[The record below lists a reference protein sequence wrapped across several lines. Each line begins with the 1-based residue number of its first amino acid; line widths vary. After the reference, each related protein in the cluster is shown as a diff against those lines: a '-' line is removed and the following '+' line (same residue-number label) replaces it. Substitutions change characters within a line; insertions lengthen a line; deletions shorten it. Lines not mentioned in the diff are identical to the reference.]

1 MLLKILRYFRG
12 GVFVR
17 VFGGFFESFINECNR
32 EGIKLRE
39 VSYVNGDMYFF
50 TTEQYL
56 LAVKKIADKSGLES
70 EVKSCYGLP
79 YLIKENKDRI
89 VLFAGTFLAICFVWA
104 MNSRVWL
111 IQVSGN
117 DKLFDSQV
125 LQVMNELGIK
135 VGSRKSKINAVE
147 IQKQFLEKMKDDVIW
162 VSLNIEGMCAEIQI
176 REIEKVK
183 DDSIHIPCNYVANF
197 SGTITTYRVFSGT
210 PVVNKGSYV
219 RQGDLLISSVVEY
232 YDGGLDFTESRGEII
247 GRHNKTVEKDNRAYN
262 RKRIYT
268 STKEHYGLIVFLW
281 EIPLY
286 FESSQADMEIT
297 SEKRILSVNGKNL
310 PFGIVKYTYSY
321 FEEVEELCDDKVFLL
336 SEYVS
341 YVELQVRQS
350 NVISV
355 ETVYNKSIGDIKYS
369 GKIDCL
375 DYMGE
380 KVAVTVEKN
389 K

>member
-1 MLLKILRYFRG
+1 MLLKILRCFRG
-12 GVFVR
+12 SVFVR
-17 VFGGFFESFINECNR
+17 VFGEFFESFINECNN
-32 EGIKLRE
+32 EGVKLRD

-56 LAVKKIADKSGLES
+56 PAVEKIAHNSGLEC
-70 EVKSCYGLP
+70 EVKSYCGLP
-79 YLIKENKDRI
+79 YFIKENKDRM
-89 VLFAGTFLAICFVWA
+89 VLFAGTFLAICFVWV

-117 DKLFDSQV
+117 EKLFDSQI
-125 LQVMNELGIK
+125 LQVMNELGVK
-135 VGSRKSKINAVE
+135 VGSRKSRIDAVE
-147 IQKQFLEKMKDDVIW
+147 IQKQFLERMKDDVIW

-176 REIEKVK
+176 REIEKVE
-183 DDSIHIPCNYVANF
+183 DNSIHIPCNYVADF

-219 RQGDLLISSVVEY
+219 RQGDLLISSVIEY
-232 YDGGLDFTESRGEII
+232 YDGGLDFTESRGVII
-247 GRHNKTVEKDNRAYN
+247 GRHNKTVEKENRAYN
-262 RKRIYT
+262 NKRIYT
-268 STKEHYGLIVFLW
+268 STKEHYGIILFSL
-281 EIPLY
+281 EIPLH
-286 FESSQADMEIT
+286 FENSQIDAEIT
-297 SEKRILSVNGKNL
+297 SEKKFLSVNGKNL

-321 FEEVEELCDDKVFLL
+321 FEEVEELCENKIFLL
-336 SEYVS
+336 SEYLS
-341 YVELQVRQS
+341 CIELQTRKS

-355 ETVYNKSIGDIKYS
+355 ETAYNKSIGNMKYS
-369 GKIDCL
+369 GRIDCL